1 MDFCH
6 PEKIGLLYNPYCT
19 FLLVKCN
26 EFYQAQG
33 LSYIYNDHNITLCN
47 ERCGKIKY
55 RKITAHDL
63 RILIVESYQT
73 TACTINSFFWQSI
86 CKGKNYFAL
95 TYVHANYR
103 KHKIEKFRTKSLEF
117 EK

>member
-86 CKGKNYFAL
+86 CKGKNYFA
-95 TYVHANYR
+95 
-103 KHKIEKFRTKSLEF
+103 
-117 EK
+117 

>member
-33 LSYIYNDHNITLCN
+33 LSYIYNDHNITFCN

-55 RKITAHDL
+55 RKITAH
-63 RILIVESYQT
+63 IV
-73 TACTINSFFWQSI
+73 
-86 CKGKNYFAL
+86 L
-95 TYVHANYR
+95 TCV
-103 KHKIEKFRTKSLEF
+103 F
-117 EK
+117 

>member
-19 FLLVKCN
+19 FLLVKYN

-55 RKITAHDL
+55 RKITAH
-63 RILIVESYQT
+63 IVLTCVFYLLKVIKLLHVQST
-73 TACTINSFFWQSI
+73 RFFWQSI
-86 CKGKNYFAL
+86 CKGKNYFA
-95 TYVHANYR
+95 
-103 KHKIEKFRTKSLEF
+103 
-117 EK
+117 